1 MHPWRAL
8 IHSGGLIQ
16 LSVPSQHILITGAN
30 GLLGRAIA
38 SCFLEKSS
46 GCRVYLGVRVN
57 REAAQALV
65 DQWPDRAQL
74 VDLEVT
80 SQESWTRVVE
90 QIPELDTLVNNAGYH
105 DDALLAMMRPE
116 QWSGVVAA
124 NLSSVFLGCQSV
136 IKPMATRRFGRI
148 INVAS
153 LSAIH
158 PPAGQTNYAAAKAG
172 VLALTQS
179 LGKEVARLG
188 ITVNAV
194 CPAHIEGA
202 LPAGWTE
209 EQITAAKRAAPMRR
223 FARPEEIASL
233 IFFLAS
239 AEASYITGAA
249 IKIDGGLS

>member
-1 MHPWRAL
+1 MPA
-8 IHSGGLIQ
+8 
-16 LSVPSQHILITGAN
+16 QHILITGAN

-38 SCFLEKSS
+38 AHFLSKASE
-46 GCRVYLGVRVN
+46 CRVYLGVRAN
-57 REAAQALV
+57 RDAAQRVV
-65 DQWPDRAQL
+65 DDSGGRAQL

-80 SQESWTRVVE
+80 SAESWTRVVE
-90 QIPELDTLVNNAGYH
+90 QIPQLDTLVNNAGYH
-105 DDALLAMMRPE
+105 DDALLATMTPE
-116 QWSGVVAA
+116 QWSGVIAA
-124 NLSSVFLGCQSV
+124 NLNSVFLGCQSV
-136 IKPMATRRFGRI
+136 IKTMATHRFGRI

-194 CPAHIEGA
+194 CPAHIDGA
-202 LPAGWTE
+202 LPAGWTQ
-209 EQITAAKRAAPMRR
+209 EQIMAARRAAPMRR
-223 FARPEEIASL
+223 FAAPEEIASL